1 MASSSLVAC
10 CVLSLSILVSASPSM
25 AFNITA
31 LLSKHKEFTTLNTL
45 LSQTKLADEINRRQT
60 ITVLAIDDAGLAPL
74 AGKPLAVVK
83 NILSVHVILDFY
95 DVEKLTKLGIS
106 NPVTTLTTLFQASGQ
121 AVGQQGFVNVSLVNE
136 GEIAFG
142 SAAGGNLTAKLVES
156 VDSHPYNFSVLQ
168 ITSPVQVPGIESG
181 PVTPPPTAAS
191 VPTPAPKKPSPLTPK
206 PAPTPKTVP
215 APAPKTTIPS
225 PSPKTNVP
233 SVAPMRS
240 PAPKRSPSMA
250 PEASAPASEGPAESE
265 GPSSAEGPE
274 ESLDA
279 PAVSPSEGSAA
290 DSEPPAPHRSGSSR
304 GLVAAGAGAAAA
316 AVVAALGVAYCLVD

>member
-168 ITSPVQVPGIESG
+168 ITSPVQVQGSNQ
-181 PVTPPPTAAS
+181 A
-191 VPTPAPKKPSPLTPK
+191 PSPHRRQLPRFL
-206 PAPTPKTVP
+206 PPHP
-215 APAPKTTIPS
+215 
-225 PSPKTNVP
+225 
-233 SVAPMRS
+233 RS
-240 PAPKRSPSMA
+240 PR
-250 PEASAPASEGPAESE
+250 
-265 GPSSAEGPE
+265 
-274 ESLDA
+274 L
-279 PAVSPSEGSAA
+279 
-290 DSEPPAPHRSGSSR
+290 
-304 GLVAAGAGAAAA
+304 
-316 AVVAALGVAYCLVD
+316 